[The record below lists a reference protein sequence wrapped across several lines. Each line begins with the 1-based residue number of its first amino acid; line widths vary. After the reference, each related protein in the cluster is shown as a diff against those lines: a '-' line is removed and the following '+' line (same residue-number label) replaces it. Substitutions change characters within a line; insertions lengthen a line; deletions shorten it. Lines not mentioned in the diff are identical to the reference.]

1 MPHPHF
7 VHNLKVVFI
16 LMPRSL
22 KTGKKIRFRHYVT
35 IKKKQLPRLFL
46 DISVSI
52 RTKAS
57 KLLHK
62 LASQAVSV
70 TTIQFSHYNI
80 KAGLGY
86 NIQMNGYSCI
96 PIKLY
101 LQNQAVGIVGIVR
114 LAPEVSY
121 RPALPRCHR
130 HLII

>member
-1 MPHPHF
+1 MQTEHKHLFSTLPNLDEGMVEELAGCPPHPGLALQAVRKEVLPFGAYSFRDRRLVPHPHF

-35 IKKKQLPRLFL
+35 IKKKQLPCLFL

-70 TTIQFSHYNI
+70 TTIQFSP
-80 KAGLGY
+80 L
-86 NIQMNGYSCI
+86 
-96 PIKLY
+96 
-101 LQNQAVGIVGIVR
+101 
-114 LAPEVSY
+114 
-121 RPALPRCHR
+121 
-130 HLII
+130 